1 MPYLG
6 GYQALDYITYHWDS
20 RHYHLIPTY
29 FTTWKEVFDTALHKN
44 YFTLEKEYTYLQIP
58 MILGYDF
65 FTEKWFSI
73 GVRVGPVMS
82 LLLKTRELT
91 SEYDAGKDEVI
102 SINNVTPDRIHLNW
116 QAMGGINAS
125 FRLSGFIIFDLEP
138 EIRYYFNS
146 VYEKSSPSDK
156 PWSLGI
162 RGALLVNF

>member
-1 MPYLG
+1 
-6 GYQALDYITYHWDS
+6 
-20 RHYHLIPTY
+20 
-29 FTTWKEVFDTALHKN
+29 
-44 YFTLEKEYTYLQIP
+44 

-102 SINNVTPDRIHLNW
+102 SINNVTTDRIHLNW

-138 EIRYYFNS
+138 DIRYYFNS

-162 RGALLVNF
+162 HGALLVNF